1 MSSLDLGVIGN
12 CAFGALID
20 DIGNIV
26 WCCLPRFDGDPIF
39 CQLLN
44 GARAPPEKEAGGPEA
59 PGIYKVELIDQVR
72 SEQTYIKNTAVLVTQ
87 LYDKAGG
94 AVEITDFAP
103 RFIQLG
109 RMFRPTMIVR
119 IVRPLSGEP
128 RVRVVLRPAHGY
140 GAHKPEITRGS
151 NHIRY
156 ISPPI
161 TLRLTTN
168 APLAFVLDETPFFL
182 EETVTLILGP
192 DESLTRPIIETGRDF
207 LENTVEY
214 WRRWSR
220 TLALPLEWQGAVIRA
235 AITLKLCSFEE
246 TGGIIAAM
254 TTSIPESADSGRN
267 WDYRYCWLRDSFFVV
282 RALNRLGA
290 VITMEDYLRYLTNIV
305 GTADRGRL
313 QPVYGIALERRLSE
327 RQVDTLPGYRG
338 MGPVRVGNQAHEHT
352 QHDVYGHVVL
362 AACQAF
368 FDERLF
374 RPAGVDIFRHLEAVG
389 DRAFEFHDQP
399 DAGLWELRGQARV
412 HTNSALMCW
421 AACDRLAKIAK
432 RLGLPGRRR
441 HWQTRAGKIRDVLLV
456 RAWNAELD
464 TFVDCF
470 DGTEVDASLLLMEE
484 VGFLSADDP
493 RFVATLAAIEKRLRR
508 GSHLMRYDRPDDFGV
523 PENAFTICTFW
534 FIEALAAAGRREEAR
549 EMFDDVL
556 ACRNRLGLLSED
568 IDPSSKELWGNFPQT
583 YSLVGLIHCAM
594 RLSQPWEEA
603 L

>member
-1 MSSLDLGVIGN
+1 MLSSLDLGVIGN

-44 GARAPPEKEAGGPEA
+44 GAHTDPGA
-59 PGIYKVELIDQVR
+59 PGIYKVELIDRVR
-72 SEQTYIKNTAVLVTQ
+72 SEQEYIKNTAVLVTR

-103 RFIQLG
+103 RFMQLG
-109 RMFRPTMIVR
+109 RIFRPTTIVR

-128 RVRVVLRPAHGY
+128 RVRMVLRPAHGY
-140 GAHKPEITRGS
+140 GAHRPEITRGS

-182 EETVTLILGP
+182 EEPLTLILGP
-192 DESLTRPIIETGRDF
+192 DESLTRPIIETGREF

-220 TLALPLEWQGAVIRA
+220 TLALPLEWQSAVIRA

-313 QPVYGIALERRLSE
+313 QPVYGIALERRLPE

-338 MGPVRVGNQAHEHT
+338 MGPVRVGNQAHEHH

-374 RPAGVDIFRHLEAVG
+374 RPAGLDIYRHLEAVG
-389 DRAFEFHDQP
+389 DRAFELHDKP
-399 DAGLWELRGQARV
+399 DAGLWELRGKVRV
-412 HTNSALMCW
+412 HTNSVLMCW
-421 AACDRLAKIAK
+421 AACDRLAKIAE
-432 RLGLPGRRR
+432 RLGLPARRR
-441 HWQTRAGKIRDVLLV
+441 HWQTRAGKIRDVLLA
-456 RAWNAELD
+456 RAWNAELN

-493 RFVATLAAIEKRLRR
+493 RFVGTLAAIEKRLRR
-508 GSHLMRYDRPDDFGV
+508 GSHLMRYDKPDDFGV

-549 EMFDDVL
+549 EMFNDVL

-568 IDPSSKELWGNFPQT
+568 IDPSSNELWGNFPQT

-594 RLSQPWEEA
+594 RLSRPWEEA

>member
-1 MSSLDLGVIGN
+1 MRTLSSLDLGVVGN

-20 DIGNIV
+20 DIGSIV
-26 WCCLPRFDGDPIF
+26 WCCLPRFDGDPVF

-44 GARAPPEKEAGGPEA
+44 DSRKAQEGAQGVYQIDLIGRA
-59 PGIYKVELIDQVR
+59 R
-72 SEQTYIKNTAVLVTQ
+72 SEQEYIKNTAVLVTR
-87 LYDKAGG
+87 LYDDNGG

-103 RFIQLG
+103 RFSQLG

-119 IVRPLSGEP
+119 TVRPLSGEP

-140 GAHKPEITRGS
+140 GAHRPEITRGS

-156 ISPPI
+156 VSPPI
-161 TLRLTTN
+161 TLRLTTD

-182 EETVTLILGP
+182 EEPITLILGP
-192 DESLTRPIIETGRDF
+192 DESLTRPIVETGRDF
-207 LENTVEY
+207 LDKTVEY
-214 WRRWSR
+214 WRGWSR
-220 TLALPLEWQGAVIRA
+220 TLAVPLEWQDAVIRA

-254 TTSIPESADSGRN
+254 TTSIPESANSGRN
-267 WDYRYCWLRDSFFVV
+267 WDYRYCWLRDAFFVV

-305 GTADRGRL
+305 GTADGGHL
-313 QPVYGIALERRLSE
+313 QPVYGIGLERRLAE
-327 RQVDTLPGYRG
+327 RQVDTLAGYRG
-338 MGPVRVGNQAHEHT
+338 MGPVRVGNQAYEHS

-374 RPAGVDIFRHLEAVG
+374 RPAGVDTYRHLEAVG
-389 DRAFEFHDQP
+389 NRAFKLYDKP

-421 AACDRLAKIAK
+421 AACDRLAKIAD
-432 RLGLPGRRR
+432 RLGLPARSR
-441 HWQTRAGKIRDVLLV
+441 HWRARASKVGDVLLA
-456 RAWNAELD
+456 RAWNSKLN

-470 DGTEVDASLLLMEE
+470 DGSEIDASLLLMEE

-493 RFVATLAAIEKRLRR
+493 RFVATLAAVERRLRR
-508 GSHLMRYDRPDDFGV
+508 GSHLMRYDRRDDFGT

-549 EMFDDVL
+549 EMFENVL
-556 ACRNRLGLLSED
+556 ASRNRLGLLSED
-568 IDPSSKELWGNFPQT
+568 VDPSSNELWGNFPQT
-583 YSLVGLIHCAM
+583 YSQVGLIHCAM
-594 RLSQPWEEA
+594 RLSQPWEAA

>member
-1 MSSLDLGVIGN
+1 LTVANLDLAVIGN

-20 DIGNIV
+20 SIGDIV
-26 WCCLPRFDGDPIF
+26 WCCLPRFDGDPVF
-39 CQLLN
+39 CRLLN
-44 GARAPPEKEAGGPEA
+44 DGVAASDDGP
-59 PGIYKVELIDQVR
+59 GTYRIDLVDRVR
-72 SEQTYIKNTAVLVTQ
+72 SEQEYIKNTAVLVTR
-87 LYDKAGG
+87 LYDSNGG

-119 IVRPLSGEP
+119 SVRPLTGEP

-140 GAHKPEITRGS
+140 GRNKPEVTRGS

-156 ISPPI
+156 VSPPI

-168 APLAFVLDETPFFL
+168 APPAFILDETPFFL
-182 EETVTLILGP
+182 EEPITLILGP
-192 DESLTRPIIETGRDF
+192 DESFTRQVEATGREF
-207 LENTVEY
+207 LDYTLEF

-254 TTSIPESADSGRN
+254 TTSIPEAADSGRN
-267 WDYRYCWLRDSFFVV
+267 WDYRYCWLRDSFFSV

-290 VITMEDYLRYLTNIV
+290 VVTMEDYLRYLTNIV
-305 GTADRGRL
+305 GTSDGGLL
-313 QPVYGIALERRLSE
+313 QPVYGIALERRLVESE
-327 RQVDTLPGYRG
+327 IDTLSGYRG

-374 RPAGVDIFRHLEAVG
+374 RPPGVDIFRHLESVG
-389 DRAFEFHDQP
+389 NRAFELHDKP
-399 DAGLWELRGQARV
+399 DAGLWELRGRARV
-412 HTNSALMCW
+412 HTYSTLMCW
-421 AACDRLAKIAK
+421 AACDRLAKIAAH
-432 RLGLPGRRR
+432 LGLPARSR
-441 HWQTRAGKIRDVLLV
+441 HWNARAKKVRETLLGQ
-456 RAWNAELD
+456 AWNSDLN
-464 TFVDCF
+464 TFVDSF
-470 DGTEVDASLLLMEE
+470 GGTDVDASLLLMAEI
-484 VGFLSADDP
+484 GFLRPDDP
-493 RFVATLAAIEKRLRR
+493 RYLGTLEAVETRLRR
-508 GSHLMRYDRPDDFGV
+508 GNHLMRYDVPDDFGA

-534 FIEALAAAGRREEAR
+534 FIEALAAVGRREEAR
-549 EMFDDVL
+549 EMFESVL
-556 ACRNRLGLLSED
+556 ACRNPHGLLSED
-568 IDPSSKELWGNFPQT
+568 IDPSSNELWGNFPQT

-594 RLSQPWEEA
+594 RLSRPWEEA